1 MNGINTNAYN
11 FIKERF
17 VQQAQCIKIIAEIAV
32 NSRGVARSSFLVT

>member
-17 VQQAQCIKIIAEIAV
+17 VQQAQCIYSISERKINNLYQA
-32 NSRGVARSSFLVT
+32 